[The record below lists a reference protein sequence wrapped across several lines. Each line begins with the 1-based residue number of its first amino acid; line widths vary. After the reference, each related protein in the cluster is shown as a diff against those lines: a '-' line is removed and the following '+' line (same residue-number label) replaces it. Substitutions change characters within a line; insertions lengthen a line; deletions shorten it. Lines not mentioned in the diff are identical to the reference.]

1 MENVSDTVN
10 IKLSNK
16 LRNKLGNRVSNKVE
30 YEITCDEGFRNIR
43 LQVGIVLYNQVKQ
56 NVKLWRM

>member
-1 MENVSDTVN
+1 MKNVSNTVN
-10 IKLSNK
+10 NKVCYK
-16 LRNKLGNRVSNKVE
+16 LRNKLANQVSNKVE

-56 NVKLWRM
+56 NVKL